1 MFGYVVINV
10 PTRTSEFGPIFH
22 TKFKGILHQNF
33 ANSLTRMCLWDLSCN
48 KMDVVF
54 RYHFIFDVSSGSPIK
69 DHVKLLGVELMDNFV
84 FLYFFL
90 GKDFGITVK
99 NKIGPTC
106 KFTFLKFLTLV
117 IS

>member
-1 MFGYVVINV
+1 MFGYVVINI
-10 PTRTSEFGPIFH
+10 PTRTGKFGPIFH

-69 DHVKLLGVELMDNFV
+69 DHVKLLRVEIVDNFA
-84 FLYFFL
+84 FL
-90 GKDFGITVK
+90 
-99 NKIGPTC
+99 
-106 KFTFLKFLTLV
+106 
-117 IS
+117 